1 MLVVQ
6 LLGFR
11 KQSMRFEKSIKT
23 FLSKIGGIKT
33 THRLFGREIVS
44 VVGRSLHYQNSGKF
58 LKE

>member
-1 MLVVQ
+1 MLVAQ

-44 VVGRSLHYQNSGKF
+44 GGRKVF
-58 LKE
+58 T